1 MPAVSTPIGHTLLI
15 SAKKY
20 KLEENPTLLTT
31 RPEVVTPEMRVLS
44 TSEMQIF
51 MEEVMRETQ
60 RVAILTDLFV
70 GFRVGELLALN
81 ISDFN
86 LDRQTLTVCK
96 NLIRVQTVAL
106 SQENPNIRILNFDP
120 SKKRT

>member
-1 MPAVSTPIGHTLLI
+1 LLI

>member
-20 KLEENPTLLTT
+20 KLKENPTLLTT